1 MVFRERTY
9 SVLLVSASEKFTK
22 ATVDLLPTS
31 DYWPVHKAKN
41 AGQARR
47 ALAER
52 EYDIVIISTP
62 LPDEFGSRLAAY
74 ASGSSSAAVLMFVKN
89 ESFYEVYDKVVE
101 FGVIALPLPTNVQM
115 VEQALRTLCSMRER
129 TRLMEKKQISVEE
142 KIEEIR
148 IINHAKWLLI
158 ERLSMSEAQAQHYIE
173 KHAQD
178 GRATKR
184 SVAESIIKTYE

>member
-9 SVLLVSASEKFTK
+9 SVLLVSASEKFAR
-22 ATVDLLPTS
+22 ATGELLPAS
-31 DYWPVHKAKN
+31 DYWPLHKAKN

-62 LPDEFGSRLAAY
+62 LPDEFGSQLAIDI
-74 ASGSSSAAVLMFVKN
+74 SGGSSAAVLMFVKS
-89 ESFYEVYDKVVE
+89 ESFYEVYEKVVE
-101 FGVIALPLPTNVQM
+101 SGVIALSVPTNVQM
-115 VEQALRTLCSMRER
+115 VEQALRTVRSMRER
-129 TRLMEKKQISVEE
+129 MRLMEQKRISVEE

-148 IINHAKWLLI
+148 IVNHAKWLLI
-158 ERLSMSEAQAQHYIE
+158 ERLSMSEAQAQRYIE

-178 GRATKR
+178 QRVSKR
-184 SVAESIIKTYE
+184 SVAESVIRTYE